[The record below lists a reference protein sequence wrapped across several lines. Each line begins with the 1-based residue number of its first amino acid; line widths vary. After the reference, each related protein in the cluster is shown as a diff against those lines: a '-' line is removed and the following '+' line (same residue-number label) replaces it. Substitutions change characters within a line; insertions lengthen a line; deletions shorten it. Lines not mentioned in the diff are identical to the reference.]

1 MGVLKLKLDRKSMLL
16 YAITDR
22 TWLKGATL
30 ASQVEDTIKGGA
42 TFIQLREKNM
52 GFDEFVMEAKVIKK
66 ITDKY
71 NIPFVIN
78 DNIDVALAV
87 NSDGVHVGQDDMN
100 AKDVRKLI
108 GKDKIIGV
116 SVQTVEQAILAE
128 QNGADYLGVGS
139 VFPTSTKT
147 DANYISI
154 KQMKEISRAVSIPI
168 VAIGGINE
176 NNIEKLRE
184 SGIDGICVISAIFS
198 KPDILEATKRL
209 QKLSEGIV
217 DYEI

>member
-1 MGVLKLKLDRKSMLL
+1 MKLDRKSMLL

-22 TWLKGATL
+22 TWLKGETL
-30 ASQVEDTIKGGA
+30 SSQVEDTIKGGA
-42 TFIQLREKNM
+42 TFIQLREKNLS
-52 GFDEFVMEAKVIKK
+52 FNDFVKQAEEIKSV
-66 ITDKY
+66 TDKY

-78 DNIDVALAV
+78 DNMDVALAV

-128 QNGADYLGVGS
+128 QNGADYLGVGA
-139 VFPTSTKT
+139 VFPTSTKS
-147 DANYISI
+147 DANCISLE
-154 KQMKEISRAVSIPI
+154 QLKEISMAVSTPI

-176 NNIEKLRE
+176 ENIEELK
-184 SGIDGICVISAIFS
+184 GTNVDGICVISAIFS
-198 KPDILEATKRL
+198 KINVFEATKKLR
-209 QKLSEGIV
+209 KLSEGIV
-217 DYEI
+217 DYEV